1 MAKIVGREEEINELN
16 ERYSSDHAELIV
28 VYGRRRV
35 GKTFMIRETFR
46 NKMTFYHTGLSP
58 YDEKRKIG
66 KKEQLEHFYHSLL
79 QHGMA
84 ESTCP
89 KTWMQAFYMLEELL
103 EDMDDGERQLVFIDE
118 LPWLDTPGSGFVT
131 AFEAFWNGWASARDN
146 MKCVVCGSATSW
158 IMDNMIDQKGG
169 LYDRQTSEVKLEPFT
184 LNECELFFDS
194 RGIDLSRFDIAEAY
208 MAVGG
213 IPYYLDKFSKG
224 LSLAQNIDR
233 LMFNRNAR
241 LRNEFERLFGS
252 LFVNPELYM
261 KTVRL
266 LATKHCGFTRDAIS
280 KGIDMKGG
288 AGLTKMLKALEASNF
303 IQKYRPFDATHSE
316 TLYRLTDP
324 FCRFWLRFVEGQT
337 KKDEHFW
344 QHNQNLPALN
354 AWRGIAFE
362 ELCLMHVEQVKYAL
376 GVSGIVST
384 QSEWTLR
391 GDSNHDGAQMDMIIE
406 RADRVVNL
414 CEIKC
419 CNDEFE
425 IDKSYDLTLRHRINM
440 LQSGLQ
446 KTQNVHMTF
455 ITTFGVKKNK
465 YSSIVQKEVTLD
477 DLFR

>member
-1 MAKIVGREEEINELN
+1 MAKIIGRQKQMAELN
-16 ERYSSDHAELIV
+16 ERYDSDHAELMV

-46 NKMTFYHTGLSP
+46 GRITFCHTGLSP
-58 YDEKRKIG
+58 YDQKSKIG

-79 QHGMA
+79 QYGMA

-103 EDMDDGERQLVFIDE
+103 SEIDCGERQLVFIDE
-118 LPWLDTPGSGFVT
+118 LPWMDTPGSGFVT
-131 AFEAFWNGWASARDN
+131 AFEAFWNGWASARDT

-169 LYDRQTSEVKLEPFT
+169 LYGRQTCEVKLEPFT
-184 LNECELFFDS
+184 LSECECFFQS
-194 RGIDLSRFDIAEAY
+194 RGIELSRYDIAEAY

-213 IPYYLDKFSKG
+213 IPYYLDKFSRG
-224 LSLAQNIDR
+224 LSVAQNIDR
-233 LMFNRNAR
+233 LMFARDAR

-261 KTVRL
+261 KTVRV
-266 LATKHCGFTRDAIS
+266 LASKHCGLTRDAIS
-280 KGIDMKGG
+280 EGINMKSG
-288 AGLTKMLKALEASNF
+288 AGMTKILRSLEESNF
-303 IQKYRPFDATHSE
+303 IVKYRPFDAGRGE

-324 FCRFWLRFVEGQT
+324 FCRFWLRFVEKQT
-337 KKDEHFW
+337 SRDEQFW
-344 QHNQNLPALN
+344 VHNQNMPILN

-362 ELCLMHVEQVKYAL
+362 ELCLMHIGQVKQAL
-376 GVSGIVST
+376 GVAGIVST

-391 GDSNHDGAQMDMIIE
+391 GDDYHDGSQMDMIIE

-419 CNDEFE
+419 SSDEFE
-425 IDKSYDLTLRHRINM
+425 IDKAYDLTLRHRISM
-440 LQSGLQ
+440 LRERIQ

-465 YSSIVQKEVTLD
+465 YSGIVQKEVVLD
-477 DLFR
+477 DLFV